1 MPHRKSSQRGSDM
14 RESTAAA
21 KANQP
26 FPIEQ
31 DEILDWD
38 AALEVV
44 PARPSGTVKVA
55 LQQAPP
61 SSLVADDPK

>member
-1 MPHRKSSQRGSDM
+1 M

-31 DEILDWD
+31 DEIVDWD
-38 AALEVV
+38 VALEVV

-61 SSLVADDPK
+61 STIVADDPE

>member
-21 KANQP
+21 KANRP

-31 DEILDWD
+31 DEIVDWD
-38 AALEVV
+38 VALEVV
-44 PARPSGTVKVA
+44 PARPCGSVKVA

-61 SSLVADDPK
+61 STLVADDSE